1 MEEFHV
7 TVDSETYPL
16 PRPFMLFATQNPIEF
31 EGTYTLPEA
40 QLDRFLLKIS
50 LGYPD
55 AASEKRLVLQ
65 PAASRSA
72 DALKPVATVDDV
84 IRMRELAAEVHMDDG
99 VADYLLALIRESRA
113 HPAVLLGAS
122 PRAAVALSAAVRARA
137 LLHNRSYVIPDDV
150 KALAP
155 LVLGHR
161 MHLRPEARMNGL
173 TPHVV
178 LDELMR
184 RLPVPVGSER

>member
-1 MEEFHV
+1 
-7 TVDSETYPL
+7 
-16 PRPFMLFATQNPIEF
+16 
-31 EGTYTLPEA
+31 
-40 QLDRFLLKIS
+40 LDRFLLKIS

-55 AASEKRLVLQ
+55 AASEKRLVLE
-65 PAASRSA
+65 PAAGRSA
-72 DALKPVATVDDV
+72 DALEPVATVEEV

-122 PRAAVALSAAVRARA
+122 PRAAVALSAAARARA
-137 LLHNRSYVIPDDV
+137 LLNNRSYVIPDDV

-161 MHLRPEARMNGL
+161 MHLRSEARMNGL
-173 TPHVV
+173 TPHAV